1 MNTILNNDQ
10 LDQLLETHPMVLTYF
25 SGPNCGVC
33 DSLQPKV
40 EQLIREEF
48 PQVKLVE
55 IPTDK
60 AMELAAR
67 FRMFTVPAVM
77 FFVEGREYIRVAR
90 NISTT
95 ELSQKMHKIVSLY
108 ED

>member
-1 MNTILNNDQ
+1 MNTILDNAQFN
-10 LDQLLETHPMVLTYF
+10 QLLEANPMVLAYF

-40 EQLIREEF
+40 EQLIGEEF
-48 PQVKLVE
+48 PQVKLVD

-77 FFVEGREYIRVAR
+77 FFVEGREYIREAR
-90 NISTT
+90 SISTAD
-95 ELSQKMHKIVSLY
+95 LAQKMHKIVSLY